1 MQHGLDAVETEIKA
15 PPLADAAGPLER
27 ILERINQA
35 IVIVSSV
42 ALVAAACVLTYSVA
56 SRYFLHFSTDW
67 QDERSVFLIVGAVL
81 MSASAIQAH
90 RGHVA
95 IEAIVGLWPPRA
107 NKVRPWLG
115 G

>member
-42 ALVAAACVLTYSVA
+42 ALGAPACVLTYSVA

-67 QDERSVFLIVGAVL
+67 QDVLLVFLIIRALL
-81 MSASAIQAH
+81 MRAHAIQAPRCHARLEPILGSYSPTAPH
-90 RGHVA
+90 RPH
-95 IEAIVGLWPPRA
+95 R
-107 NKVRPWLG
+107 
-115 G
+115 